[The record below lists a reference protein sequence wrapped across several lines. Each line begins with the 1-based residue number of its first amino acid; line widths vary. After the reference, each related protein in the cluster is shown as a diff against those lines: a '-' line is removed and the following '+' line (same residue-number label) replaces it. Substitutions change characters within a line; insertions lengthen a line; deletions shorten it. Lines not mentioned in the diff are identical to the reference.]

1 MHTIRTHFASGDG
14 RCAAWLTLPAGRGP
28 FPAVVL
34 VHGFGATHVMA
45 LPDYERRFSEAG
57 LAVVSFDFRRL
68 GESPG
73 EPRQR
78 IRVKDLLADT
88 DAALSWAQSQ
98 GVIDAERVALWGT
111 SLGASHAM
119 VTAARRPDVAA
130 LVVNC
135 PMIDGLDAA
144 RRLGPAHVLRL
155 AWPITS
161 DAVRSLLGLRPHY
174 VPLVVEPGEFGLM
187 NVAGARAGWYSIIP
201 ATADWDN
208 RVGPLI
214 ALDMLTYRAV
224 NHAPRIRCPFLVC
237 VSDRENLMDPAIA
250 VRAAELA
257 PRGEAIHYDA
267 DHFEVYHPP
276 IVETVVADQIR
287 FLRRVLLGDAGEHAP
302 QVALRAGSRS

>member
-1 MHTIRTHFASGDG
+1 MNTVKTHFPSGDG
-14 RCAAWLTLPAGRGP
+14 RCTAWLTVPAGRGP

-45 LPDYERRFSEAG
+45 LYSYERWFSEAG
-57 LAVVSFDFRRL
+57 MAVVSFDFRRI

-78 IRVKDLLADT
+78 IRVKDMLADT
-88 DAALSWAQSQ
+88 DAALSWAQAQ
-98 GVIDAERVALWGT
+98 PAIDPERVALWGT

-130 LVVNC
+130 VVVNC

-144 RRLGPAHVLRL
+144 RRLGAAHVLRL
-155 AWPITS
+155 AWPIAS

-174 VPLVVEPGEFGLM
+174 VPLVVEPGEYGLM

-201 ATADWDN
+201 PAANWDN

-214 ALDMLTYRAV
+214 ALDMLTYRAAS
-224 NHAPRIRCPFLVC
+224 HADRIRCPFLVC
-237 VSDRENLMDPAIA
+237 VSDRENLMDPGIA
-250 VRAAELA
+250 ARAAQMA
-257 PRGEAIHYDA
+257 PQGEAIHYPA

-276 IVETVVADQIR
+276 IVERVVADQIR
-287 FLRRVLLGDAGEHAP
+287 FLRRVLLPEA
-302 QVALRAGSRS
+302 ALQTAASST

>member
-1 MHTIRTHFASGDG
+1 MNTVKTHFPSGDG
-14 RCAAWLTLPAGRGP
+14 RCTAWLTLPAGRGP

-45 LPDYERRFSEAG
+45 LSNYERWFSEAG
-57 LAVVSFDFRRL
+57 MAVVSFDFRRI

-78 IRVKDLLADT
+78 IRVKDMLADT
-88 DAALSWAQSQ
+88 DAALSWAQAQ
-98 GVIDAERVALWGT
+98 PAIDPERVALWGT

-144 RRLGPAHVLRL
+144 RRLGAAHVLRL
-155 AWPITS
+155 AWPIAS

-201 ATADWDN
+201 STANWDN

-224 NHAPRIRCPFLVC
+224 SHASRIRCPFLVC
-237 VSDRENLMDPAIA
+237 VSDKENLMDPAIA
-250 VRAAELA
+250 VRAAHVA
-257 PRGEAIHYDA
+257 PRGQAIHYAA

-276 IVETVVADQIR
+276 IVERVVGDQVR
-287 FLRRVLLGDAGEHAP
+287 FLRRVLLDEAAP
-302 QVALRAGSRS
+302 SRPSQIAVSST

>member
-1 MHTIRTHFASGDG
+1 MNTVKTHFPSGDG
-14 RCAAWLTLPAGRGP
+14 RCTAWLTLPAGRGP

-45 LPDYERRFSEAG
+45 LSSYERWFSEAG
-57 LAVVSFDFRRL
+57 MAVVSFDFRRI

-78 IRVKDLLADT
+78 IRVKDMLADT
-88 DAALSWAQSQ
+88 DAALSWAQAQ
-98 GVIDAERVALWGT
+98 PAIDPERVALWGT

-144 RRLGPAHVLRL
+144 RRLGAAHVLRL
-155 AWPITS
+155 AWPIAS

-201 ATADWDN
+201 STANWDN

-224 NHAPRIRCPFLVC
+224 NHARRIRCPFLVC
-237 VSDRENLMDPAIA
+237 VSDKENLMDPAIA
-250 VRAAELA
+250 VRAAHVA
-257 PRGEAIHYDA
+257 PRGEAIHYAA

-276 IVETVVADQIR
+276 IVERVVGDQIG
-287 FLRRVLLGDAGEHAP
+287 FLRRALFAETAP
-302 QVALRAGSRS
+302 RVVHQTAVSST

>member
-1 MHTIRTHFASGDG
+1 MQTLKTQFRSGDG
-14 RCAAWLTLPAGRGP
+14 RCTAWLTVPAGRGP

-45 LPDYERRFSEAG
+45 LSNYERWFAEAG
-57 LAVVSFDFRRL
+57 MAVVSFDFRRL

-78 IRVKDLLADT
+78 IRVRDMLADT
-88 DAALSWAQSQ
+88 DAALSWTQAQA
-98 GVIDAERVALWGT
+98 VVDPERVALWGT

-144 RRLGPAHVLRL
+144 RRLGTAHVLRL
-155 AWPITS
+155 AWPIAS
-161 DAVRSLLGLRPHY
+161 DVVRALLGLRPHY

-201 ATADWDN
+201 AAADWDN

-214 ALDMLTYRAV
+214 ALDMLGYRAV

-237 VSDRENLMDPAIA
+237 VSDRETLMDPAIA
-250 VRAAELA
+250 VRAARLA

-276 IVETVVADQIR
+276 IVARVVADQIR
-287 FLRRVLLGDAGEHAP
+287 FLRQALLGGAEDAP
-302 QVALRAGSRS
+302 RAAATGT

>member
-1 MHTIRTHFASGDG
+1 MNTVKTHFPSGDG
-14 RCAAWLTLPAGRGP
+14 RCTAWLTVPAGRGP

-45 LPDYERRFSEAG
+45 LSSYERWFSEAG
-57 LAVVSFDFRRL
+57 MAVVSFDFRRI

-78 IRVKDLLADT
+78 IRVKDMLADT
-88 DAALSWAQSQ
+88 DAALSWAQAQ
-98 GVIDAERVALWGT
+98 TAIDPERVALWGT

-119 VTAARRPDVAA
+119 VTAARRADVAA
-130 LVVNC
+130 VVVNC

-144 RRLGPAHVLRL
+144 RRLGAAHVLRL
-155 AWPITS
+155 AWPIAS

-174 VPLVVEPGEFGLM
+174 VPLVVEPGEYGLM
-187 NVAGARAGWYSIIP
+187 NVGGARAGWYSIIP
-201 ATADWDN
+201 PAANWDN

-214 ALDMLTYRAV
+214 ALDMLTYRAAS
-224 NHAPRIRCPFLVC
+224 HADRIRCPFLVC

-250 VRAAELA
+250 ARAAQMA
-257 PRGEAIHYDA
+257 PQGEAIHYPA

-276 IVETVVADQIR
+276 IVERVVADQIR
-287 FLRRVLLGDAGEHAP
+287 FLRRVLLPEA
-302 QVALRAGSRS
+302 ALQTAASST